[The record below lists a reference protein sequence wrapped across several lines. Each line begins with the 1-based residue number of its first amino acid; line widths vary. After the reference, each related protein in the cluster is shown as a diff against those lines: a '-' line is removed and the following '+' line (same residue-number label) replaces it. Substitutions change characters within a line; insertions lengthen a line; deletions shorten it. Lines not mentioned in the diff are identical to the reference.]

1 MTSCLCTPLQQA
13 VVLLHKNCKP
23 CASHHMIVGVIS
35 YCELIKQ
42 LSDLKKKSG
51 ITTEYKHFFLIGQA
65 PLLVFCLTYNQV
77 CCRSRIVNQHFF
89 LRFGESFI
97 AAILT
102 YQGSRGLCLTA
113 FCSIYSVL
121 HGRCSFATDLTAFS
135 SHTSITIPFPGSWK
149 SIKMNKLFFREGD
162 GCNT

>member
-23 CASHHMIVGVIS
+23 CASHHMIVAVIS

-42 LSDLKKKSG
+42 LSDLKKSG

-77 CCRSRIVNQHFF
+77 CCRSQIVNQHFF

-102 YQGSRGLCLTA
+102 YQGSRCLLSHSFLQHLLSVTWQMFLC
-113 FCSIYSVL
+113 
-121 HGRCSFATDLTAFS
+121 H
-135 SHTSITIPFPGSWK
+135 
-149 SIKMNKLFFREGD
+149 
-162 GCNT
+162 